1 MSKIAGIVLMCA
13 MIAGCGSTA
22 DLPSV
27 VVKDLQIKDLA
38 PKPAGHMME
47 APEDPTPIPLGSK
60 KGDATPI
67 ITKNNLI
74 AVDNAGKVRDLQRTI
89 NELFK

>member
-13 MIAGCGSTA
+13 MIAGCGSQPH
-22 DLPSV
+22 LPTV
-27 VVKDLQIKDLA
+27 IVKDLTVKDLA

-47 APEDPTPIPLGSK
+47 APEEPTPIPLGYSK
-60 KGDATPI
+60 GEATPI